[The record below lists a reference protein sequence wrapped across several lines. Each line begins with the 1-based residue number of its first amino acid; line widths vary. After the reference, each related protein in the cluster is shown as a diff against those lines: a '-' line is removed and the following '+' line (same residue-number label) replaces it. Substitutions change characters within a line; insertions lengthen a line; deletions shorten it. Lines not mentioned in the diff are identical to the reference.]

1 MKEVFLVRSEDKLK
15 AEDALKKDDMINRGS
30 IMLRAA
36 GSLDI
41 KEEGYFIIVDCSAEG
56 IAKARE
62 ILKDMMLKHDKKEI
76 VLQKIEEQENAALQ
90 GFGSFM
96 G

>member
-1 MKEVFLVRSEDKLK
+1 MKEVFLVKPEDKLK
-15 AEDALKKDDMINRGS
+15 AEDALKKDDVVSRGS

-36 GSLDI
+36 ASLDI

-62 ILKDMMLKHDKKEI
+62 LLKTMAIKHGKKEI
-76 VLQKIEEQENAALQ
+76 VLQKIEDQENAALQ